1 MPLFKK
7 KSDKR
12 PSTVTAPQ
20 VQRSSSN
27 SPAGIPSASAKP
39 PPYPTQR
46 KPVETG
52 TSLPNG
58 GALAQLRSEPSEK
71 QKTGSLEKGANLKR
85 EFSDEDNTCGDLGTG
100 AKQVVSTEIE
110 TKSRLCRTLP
120 EVLHDNGALPYFI
133 QFMQAQRAAHLVQFW
148 LATDSFSAA
157 SWSRLRSESLTNASK
172 SITEHRPRA
181 GSRTTTPADGNL
193 PPPVDGYFG
202 NDSNPSMPQSSQPIV
217 NQDGVVADLGK
228 NNNER
233 TDSKEANA
241 QMSDANVK
249 MHSRAKSDSHAG
261 IERVKPE
268 TTPAELGHR
277 RTNSWKGVDPRTAV
291 ERDASNI
298 FTRYLC
304 KNAPLPVGI
313 TDEIRLDVI
322 AKMCPQEGWLNPDCF
337 KTTQNFV
344 FDVMETHFFQP
355 FLRSEFHCKYQ
366 IDVLTTGKAYLADI
380 LYNDTATFYFM
391 EYLEQEGAVHLL
403 QFWLAAENF
412 QKHLLSEQGQYDSG
426 EAQSDAMVLYDK
438 YFSLQATCPIGFDDS
453 MRLEVET
460 NICREGG
467 PLPDC
472 FTTPMRQAY
481 TTLETVYFPG
491 FLQSEL
497 YYKFLSELINT
508 IKSEHAAMYPGDPSS
523 VAGIGAPGTDDK
535 PKSRNTLLAE
545 GNVKKLF
552 EESEMN
558 IESLDLNPDLLWQ
571 RPDPGIMTFGKVNHL
586 GQFVAEYEPDP
597 EAMNKKASGSKFSF
611 KKLVKG
617 DQDASKEEMAL
628 KIAQMIINDV
638 NMQTGSSTPPPSP
651 AAKPHPPPANNRGT
665 SSGHSIPHGSPRVK
679 FNEVSQQP
687 SSS

>member
-7 KSDKR
+7 KSEKR
-12 PSTVTAPQ
+12 HSAANAPQARPTPSIPPTSIPSTT
-20 VQRSSSN
+20 
-27 SPAGIPSASAKP
+27 AKP

-46 KPVETG
+46 KLVQTG
-52 TSLPNG
+52 IGLPNG
-58 GALAQLRSEPSEK
+58 GALASLRNEQPTE
-71 QKTGSLEKGANLKR
+71 QQRRESLGKEAGLRR
-85 EFSDEDNTCGDLGTG
+85 EFSDEDNQYGDLGTG
-100 AKQVVSTEIE
+100 TKQVVNTELE

-120 EVLHDNGALPYFI
+120 EVLHDNGALAYFI
-133 QFMQAQRAAHLVQFW
+133 QFMQAQNAVHLVQFW
-148 LATDSFSAA
+148 LATESFSTA

-172 SITEHRPRA
+172 SIAEQKPRA
-181 GSRTTTPADGNL
+181 GSKTTLTDSLLPQADSQMSGESNVSIPHL
-193 PPPVDGYFG
+193 SQPNVTQDGMANSG
-202 NDSNPSMPQSSQPIV
+202 QNNNDQTESKEPSSQT
-217 NQDGVVADLGK
+217 
-228 NNNER
+228 NE
-233 TDSKEANA
+233 
-241 QMSDANVK
+241 ANVK
-249 MHSRAKSDSHAG
+249 THSRAKSDSLIA
-261 IERVKPE
+261 IERTKPE
-268 TTPAELGHR
+268 ASPAELGHR

-304 KNAPLPVGI
+304 KDAPLPVGI

-337 KTTQNFV
+337 KTAQNFV
-344 FDVMETHFFQP
+344 FDSMEMHFFQP

-391 EYLEQEGAVHLL
+391 EYMEQEGVVHLL

-412 QKHLLSEQGQYDSG
+412 QKHLLSQQGQYDSG
-426 EAQSDAMVLYDK
+426 EAQSDAMVLYDQ

-453 MRLEVET
+453 IRLEVET

-472 FTTPMRQAY
+472 FATPMRKAY

-491 FLQSEL
+491 FLQSQL

-508 IKSEHAAMYPGDPSS
+508 IKSEHAATYPGDTS
-523 VAGIGAPGTDDK
+523 VGVVGVGGTGSEDK

-558 IESLDLNPDLLWQ
+558 MESLDSNPDLLWQ
-571 RPDPGIMTFGKVNHL
+571 RPDHGMMTFGKVNHL
-586 GQFVAEYEPDP
+586 GQYVAEYEPDP
-597 EAMNKKASGSKFSF
+597 EAMNKKSSSSKFSL

-617 DQDASKEEMAL
+617 EQDASKEEMAL

-651 AAKPHPPPANNRGT
+651 AVKPHPAPASRGL
-665 SSGHSIPHGSPRVK
+665 SPGHSVPLGSPRVK
-679 FNEVSQQP
+679 FNEVSHQ
-687 SSS
+687 SSSS